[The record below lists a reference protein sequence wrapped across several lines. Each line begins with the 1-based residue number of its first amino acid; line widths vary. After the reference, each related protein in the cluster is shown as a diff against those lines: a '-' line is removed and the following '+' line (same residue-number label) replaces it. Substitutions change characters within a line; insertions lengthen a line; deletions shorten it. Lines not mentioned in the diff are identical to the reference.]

1 MSQSADSPVR
11 ERPRRSLGTA
21 IALAFL
27 FGPLGLAYA
36 SLAGA
41 AVMLVVSVAVLVP
54 ILLGVHINA
63 ALYLPVWIIC
73 IVWAAVAAH
82 ERAGATRPAPQGGE
96 WKQEVPPSGGDGA
109 PGRS

>member
-1 MSQSADSPVR
+1 MSQSAGSPVR
-11 ERPRRSLGTA
+11 ERPRKSLGIA
-21 IALAFL
+21 IALAFF
-27 FGPLGLAYA
+27 FGPLGLSYA

-41 AVMLVVSVAVLVP
+41 AVMLLVSAAVLVP

-63 ALYLPVWIIC
+63 AIYLPVWIIC

-82 ERAGATRPAPQGGE
+82 ERTSASPPAAQGGE
-96 WKQEVPPSGGDGA
+96 WKQEAPPGGGGA